1 MQVDVTFSGHDHKY
15 ERTCPVYKKAC
26 LDLDANG
33 SATAPVHVVSG
44 NAGFRL
50 SWGYNP
56 HTPPYWEAM
65 ALEHGYLRCEAN
77 KTFLGCEVRPGLTEK
92 PANHILDM
100 LRAAA
105 GGTAICRAA
114 PAVLAVRC

>member
-1 MQVDVTFSGHDHKY
+1 MTFSGHDHKY

-77 KTFLGCEVRPGLTEK
+77 KTFLGCEARPLTESK
-92 PANHILDM
+92 HLPYDDIFWAARCTPAL
-100 LRAAA
+100 
-105 GGTAICRAA
+105 CRAI
-114 PAVLAVRC
+114 PAT

>member
-1 MQVDVTFSGHDHKY
+1 MTFSGHDHKY

-77 KTFLGCEVRPGLTEK
+77 NTFLGCEVRPGLDASTRHLHSIK
-92 PANHILDM
+92 WCSSITFTSLQSRSCGVD
-100 LRAAA
+100 
-105 GGTAICRAA
+105 
-114 PAVLAVRC
+114 

>member
-1 MQVDVTFSGHDHKY
+1 MVSSLSNICKGVQVDVTFSGHDHKY

-77 KTFLGCEVRPGLTEK
+77 KTFLGCEVR
-92 PANHILDM
+92 HIESIIRYCLY
-100 LRAAA
+100 
-105 GGTAICRAA
+105 
-114 PAVLAVRC
+114 

>member
-1 MQVDVTFSGHDHKY
+1 MTFSGHDHKY

-77 KTFLGCEVRPGLTEK
+77 KTFLGCEVRPALNAIPCHSITAMTCHCLLTS
-92 PANHILDM
+92 L
-100 LRAAA
+100 
-105 GGTAICRAA
+105 GGEQ
-114 PAVLAVRC
+114 